1 MVSVIIGLQLGIT
14 LLLAVIFWA
23 VPRIRDQV
31 WPVILTKMKSS
42 APPPATPDYRAAAPA
57 RTVRNFPSTVQKRTA
72 RTPEKGVLWGN

>member
-31 WPVILTKMKSS
+31 WPVILTKMK
-42 APPPATPDYRAAAPA
+42 
-57 RTVRNFPSTVQKRTA
+57 
-72 RTPEKGVLWGN
+72 